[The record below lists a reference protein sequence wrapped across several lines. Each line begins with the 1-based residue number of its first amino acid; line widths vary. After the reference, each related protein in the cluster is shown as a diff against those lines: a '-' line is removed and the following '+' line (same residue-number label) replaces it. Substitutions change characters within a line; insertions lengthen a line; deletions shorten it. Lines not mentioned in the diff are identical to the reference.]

1 MTLAD
6 HWPRFRTEKGGPI
19 LDWKRFELAAFHYE
33 PVLNLTPARFT
44 HQTVD
49 KQTAKLAKRLSPG
62 TIRRDLA
69 CLRVFATWLVREG
82 VLPSVPLWSVPP
94 APPPRTR
101 FLTTVEMKAILAVD
115 APAWF
120 TLATRLAMASGQRI
134 NAVLGLRW
142 EQVSHG
148 LLDFA
153 AGAAARQKRR
163 GVIPILPDVQ
173 ALLDAVT
180 DRGEYVIGGRRRIHY
195 HIYLHQW
202 RKVCAAAGVDGA
214 SPHSIRHGVATAL
227 ISAGVPMLEVSQML
241 GHSSIAITQ
250 KVYVKFDPTYTKNAA
265 SRMAAMLS

>member
-1 MTLAD
+1 MTLAE

-33 PVLNLTPARFT
+33 PVLNLT
-44 HQTVD
+44 
-49 KQTAKLAKRLSPG
+49 
-62 TIRRDLA
+62 
-69 CLRVFATWLVREG
+69 
-82 VLPSVPLWSVPP
+82 
-94 APPPRTR
+94 
-101 FLTTVEMKAILAVD
+101 
-115 APAWF
+115 PAWF